1 MIPLPSHGLPANRE
15 RGVLSG
21 IIFINRNGLRW
32 SGAPKEYRPAKNL
45 YNRWKRWVEMGV
57 FPRMMEVLAC
67 EAAVSTTVMI
77 DAIYLKAHRT
87 ASCELPLVA
96 LFFRTELQAASLQR
110 QKKAVP
116 NSNECFCLR
125 CRRNQIAADA
135 FASRDPAALQGQR
148 LDHYMKALSD

>member
-1 MIPLPSHGLPANRE
+1 MIRLPGNGLPANRE

-21 IIFINRNGLRW
+21 IIFVNRNGLRW
-32 SGAPKEYRPAKNL
+32 SGAPMEFSPAKTL
-45 YNRWKRWVEMGV
+45 YKRWKRWGDMGV
-57 FPRMMEVLAC
+57 FARMMEVLTC
-67 EAAVSTTVMI
+67 EAAGSTTVMI

-110 QKKAVP
+110 QKKPVP
-116 NSNECFCLR
+116 NSNERFCLR